1 MVFKKSILISN
12 DIWEKVKSNNN
23 NNFSSIKKKKKKSSA
38 PPIKKRKLQEEQKQ
52 ELLTIPKHS
61 IRYELN
67 ERAKECRKKSN
78 IMKNAKIL
86 AKGIRAD
93 EEILKFFRPNEK
105 PFIYKLL
112 KFLRMNGDVITWDD
126 DTLEVNINGRDY
138 PGSSIVDILSH
149 LADKNSNDL
158 FYVTGDYDTTDRLML
173 GMPQNTIEVVKALN
187 YLIPSGGYDLFQK
200 LGFDM
205 KKAHRLGEIKK
216 KKQIANTKV
225 FNTKAKQYNRNDLEA
240 EEERA
245 KRTMRRSLGIMG
257 ELEDQY
263 DRDKKKSYSD
273 SKYSTFIQREKND
286 PHVKM
291 NKQQGDIF
299 LQYQKGAL
307 SKGEPTDKI
316 LHHALKS
323 RRRQLFKHDD
333 DDDDDD
339 DVQGAERGKESED
352 DEEFFDTSDVIFS
365 PKNREEALIKKNIQ
379 TDKVLDLIANTTPI
393 VAQQAQ
399 TPTVAQQADMYNL
412 RTTAERKP
420 TQKFTPSTYN
430 HQQKTKKKKKS
441 GSENRRRRKIRQ
453 TESEKEKEKI

>member
-1 MVFKKSILISN
+1 MGKSES
-12 DIWEKVKSNNN
+12 NN
-23 NNFSSIKKKKKKSSA
+23 NNFSSIKKKKKNSSA
-38 PPIKKRKLQEEQKQ
+38 PPIKKPKLQEEQKQ
-52 ELLTIPKHS
+52 KLLTIPKHS

-67 ERAKECRKKSN
+67 ERAKERRKKSN

-138 PGSSIVDILSH
+138 PGSSIVDILSY

-158 FYVTGDYDTTDRLML
+158 FYTTGDYDTTDRLML

-187 YLIPSGGYDLFQK
+187 YLIPSGGYDDLFRK

-205 KKAHRLGEIKK
+205 KKARRLGEIKK

-225 FNTKAKQYNRNDLEA
+225 FNTKAKQYNKNDLEA

-273 SKYSTFIQREKND
+273 SKYSTFIQREQND
-286 PHVKM
+286 PHVKK

-307 SKGEPTDKI
+307 SREKATDKI
-316 LHHALKS
+316 LRHALKS
-323 RRRQLFKHDD
+323 RRWQLFKHDD
-333 DDDDDD
+333 DD
-339 DVQGAERGKESED
+339 VQGAEGGKESEE
-352 DEEFFDTSDVIFS
+352 EEFFDTSDVIFS
-365 PKNREEALIKKNIQ
+365 PEDRERALIRKNIQ
-379 TDKVLDLIANTTPI
+379 TDKVLDLIANTAPT

-412 RTTAERKP
+412 RNTAERKP
-420 TQKFTPSTYN
+420 TQKFTLSTYN
-430 HQQKTKKKKKS
+430 NQQKTKKKKQS
-441 GSENRRRRKIRQ
+441 GSEKRRRRKIRQ
-453 TESEKEKEKI
+453 TESEKEKI

>member
-1 MVFKKSILISN
+1 M
-12 DIWEKVKSNNN
+12 
-23 NNFSSIKKKKKKSSA
+23 
-38 PPIKKRKLQEEQKQ
+38 
-52 ELLTIPKHS
+52 
-61 IRYELN
+61 N
-67 ERAKECRKKSN
+67 ERAKERRKKSN

-86 AKGIRAD
+86 AKGIQAD

-138 PGSSIVDILSH
+138 PGSSIVDILSY

-158 FYVTGDYDTTDRLML
+158 FYTTGDYDTTDRLML

-187 YLIPSGGYDLFQK
+187 YLIPAGGYDDLFRK

-205 KKAHRLGEIKK
+205 KKARRLGEIKT

-225 FNTKAKQYNRNDLEA
+225 FNTKAKQYNKNDLEA

-245 KRTMRRSLGIMG
+245 KRTMRLSLGIMG

-273 SKYSTFIQREKND
+273 SKYSTFIQREQND

-307 SKGEPTDKI
+307 SREKATDKI
-316 LHHALKS
+316 LRHALKS
-323 RRRQLFKHDD
+323 RRQQLFKHDD

-339 DVQGAERGKESED
+339 VQGAEGGKESED
-352 DEEFFDTSDVIFS
+352 DEEEFFDTSDIIFS
-365 PKNREEALIKKNIQ
+365 PEDRERALIRKNIQ
-379 TDKVLDLIANTTPI
+379 TDKVLDLIANTAPTI
-393 VAQQAQ
+393 AQQAQ
-399 TPTVAQQADMYNL
+399 TPTVAQQADMYKL

-430 HQQKTKKKKKS
+430 NQQKTKKKKQS
-441 GSENRRRRKIRQ
+441 GSEKRRRCKIRQ
-453 TESEKEKEKI
+453 TESEKEKI

>member
-1 MVFKKSILISN
+1 
-12 DIWEKVKSNNN
+12 
-23 NNFSSIKKKKKKSSA
+23 
-38 PPIKKRKLQEEQKQ
+38 
-52 ELLTIPKHS
+52 
-61 IRYELN
+61 
-67 ERAKECRKKSN
+67 
-78 IMKNAKIL
+78 
-86 AKGIRAD
+86 
-93 EEILKFFRPNEK
+93 
-105 PFIYKLL
+105 
-112 KFLRMNGDVITWDD
+112 MNRDVITWDD

-138 PGSSIVDILSH
+138 PGSSIVDILSY

-158 FYVTGDYDTTDRLML
+158 FYTTGDYDTTDRLML

-187 YLIPSGGYDLFQK
+187 YLIPSGGYDDLFQK

-245 KRTMRRSLGIMG
+245 KRTMRRSLGILG
-257 ELEDQY
+257 KLEDQY

-273 SKYSTFIQREKND
+273 SKYSTFIQREQND

-307 SKGEPTDKI
+307 SREKATDKI
-316 LHHALKS
+316 LRHALKS

-333 DDDDDD
+333 DD
-339 DVQGAERGKESED
+339 VQGAEGGKESED
-352 DEEFFDTSDVIFS
+352 DEEEFFDTSDVIFS
-365 PKNREEALIKKNIQ
+365 PEDRERALIRKNIQ
-379 TDKVLDLIANTTPI
+379 TDKVLDLIANTAPT

-412 RTTAERKP
+412 RTTVERKP
-420 TQKFTPSTYN
+420 TQKFIPSTYN
-430 HQQKTKKKKKS
+430 NQQKTKKKNRVGVKKEEDAKLGKQKVKRKKYKLCNTITYRPS
-441 GSENRRRRKIRQ
+441 PSTFFKMKKKTKVMLSSPSNPKHPKHKLRKCKVKSKSRKKYKRREILLI
-453 TESEKEKEKI
+453 EKLKELTLSSKK

>member
-23 NNFSSIKKKKKKSSA
+23 NFSSIKKKKKKSSA
-38 PPIKKRKLQEEQKQ
+38 PPIKKPKLQEEQKQ
-52 ELLTIPKHS
+52 KLLTIPKHS

-67 ERAKECRKKSN
+67 ERAKERRKKSN

-138 PGSSIVDILSH
+138 PGSSIVDILSY

-158 FYVTGDYDTTDRLML
+158 FYTTGDYDTTDRLML

-187 YLIPSGGYDLFQK
+187 YLIPSGGYDDLFRK

-205 KKAHRLGEIKK
+205 KKARRLGEIKK

-273 SKYSTFIQREKND
+273 SKYSTFIQREQND
-286 PHVKM
+286 PRVKM

-307 SKGEPTDKI
+307 SREEATDKI
-316 LHHALKS
+316 LRHALKS

-333 DDDDDD
+333 DDDD
-339 DVQGAERGKESED
+339 VQGAEGGKESED

-365 PKNREEALIKKNIQ
+365 PENREGALIKKNIQ
-379 TDKVLDLIANTTPI
+379 TDKVLDLIANTTPTI
-393 VAQQAQ
+393 AQQAQ

-412 RTTAERKP
+412 RTTVERKP

-430 HQQKTKKKKKS
+430 NQQKTKKKKKS
-441 GSENRRRRKIRQ
+441 GSEKRRRRKIRQ